1 MHGKH
6 KQNKHKHKQRNQ
18 NSNYCVYLKKGIM
31 DNCAIRVIDRIEN
44 TILKKPKT
52 IFRRIPP
59 CDKFYTSLK

>member
-6 KQNKHKHKQRNQ
+6 KQNKHKHKHKQRNQ

-44 TILKKPKT
+44 TILKKT
-52 IFRRIPP
+52 
-59 CDKFYTSLK
+59 